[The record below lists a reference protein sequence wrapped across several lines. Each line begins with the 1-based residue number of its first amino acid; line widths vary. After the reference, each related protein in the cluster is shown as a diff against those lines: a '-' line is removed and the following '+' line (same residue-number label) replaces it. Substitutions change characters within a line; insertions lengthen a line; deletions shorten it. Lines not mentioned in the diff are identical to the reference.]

1 MPSNKGNKD
10 NNNLFYNIKDSDK
23 VLFNKQLA
31 LFIFN
36 ASKDIIIKFKG
47 RALIPFNNIK
57 SMRRLV
63 ICL

>member
-10 NNNLFYNIKDSDK
+10 DNDLFYNFKDSNK

-31 LFIFN
+31 LSILY

-47 RALIPFNNIK
+47 YALIPFNNIK
-57 SMRRLV
+57 SMHRLV

>member
-10 NNNLFYNIKDSDK
+10 DNNLFYNLKNSDK
-23 VLFNKQLA
+23 VPFNKQLA
-31 LFIFN
+31 LSILYT
-36 ASKDIIIKFKG
+36 SKDTIIKFKG
-47 RALIPFNNIK
+47 YALIPFNNIK